1 MTAALYIGETTH
13 KRLSPRPHA
22 FRYRLFQLLL
32 DIDRIDQDLRG
43 LKALRHGRFGLFS
56 FADRDHGWRDARSLR
71 NWVETRLADAGVPAS
86 AHRIRL
92 LTFPRLLGFVFNP
105 ISVFYVED
113 AAGDL
118 EAIIYEVNST
128 FGQTHA
134 YVAPARGRGRQR
146 QTAEKRLFVSPFYGV
161 EGDYRFDATAP
172 DDRLTLS
179 IVKSLQGRADLT
191 ATLALER
198 RPLTDVALLALFVG
212 MPLLTLKV
220 VAAIHWE
227 AFRLFLKGIP
237 LVRRPASP
245 DVGVS
250 RAKLL
255 SRVTGKNDVT
265 LSGTEGCADDADT
278 PDAHHQP
285 ADRRVAGL
293 A

>member
-13 KRLSPRPHA
+13 RRLSPRPHA

-32 DIDRIDQDLRG
+32 DIDRIDADLRG
-43 LKALRHGRFGLFS
+43 LKTLRHGRFGLFS
-56 FADRDHGWRDARSLR
+56 FADQDHGWRDQRSLR
-71 NWVETRLADAGVPAS
+71 NWVESRLAEVGVPAT

-92 LTFPRLLGFVFNP
+92 LSFPRVLGFVFNP

-113 AAGDL
+113 ATGDL
-118 EAIIYEVNST
+118 EAMVYEVNST

-146 QTAEKRLFVSPFYGV
+146 QTADKRLFVSPFYGV
-161 EGDYRFDATAP
+161 DGDYRFDATAP
-172 DDRLTLS
+172 DEQLTLS
-179 IVKSLQGRADLT
+179 IVKSVHGRADFS
-191 ATLALER
+191 AVLALER
-198 RPLTDVALLALFVG
+198 RPLSDVALLALFVG

-227 AFRLFLKGIP
+227 ALRLFLKGIP
-237 LVRRPASP
+237 LVRRPALP

-250 RAKLL
+250 RATL
-255 SRVTGKNDVT
+255 SSRATGKNDVT
-265 LSGTEGCADDADT
+265 LSGTEGCADDADR
-278 PDAHHQP
+278 PDADAP
-285 ADRRVAGL
+285 PTNRRVAGL